1 MGSQSRLSL
10 TSSGPGVAHYPK
22 SVIEPLKTTLDSPPT
37 EAGQQIS
44 AKLLLSILASS
55 NPFLASILSA
65 ISILI
70 IIQKIVHY
78 AEIAESQGT
87 DAAVFAI
94 MTDIANGA
102 IRQYVTDAAMESLLD
117 SENIDPVLRAQIE
130 EIVGMVVD
138 QSIDQIE
145 EAFLND

>member
-1 MGSQSRLSL
+1 MGSQNRLSL
-10 TSSGPGVAHYPK
+10 TATGPSVAHYPTH
-22 SVIEPLKTTLDSPPT
+22 VIEPLKSTLDSPPT

-44 AKLLLSILASS
+44 AKLLVSLLISS
-55 NPFLASILSA
+55 NPFLASIFSA
-65 ISILI
+65 ISILLL
-70 IIQKIVHY
+70 IQKIFHY
-78 AEIAESQGT
+78 AEIAETQGT

-94 MTDIANGA
+94 MKDIADGA
-102 IRQYVTDAAMESLLD
+102 IREYITDSAMESLID
-117 SENIDPVLRAQIE
+117 SGNVDPALRAQIE

>member
-10 TSSGPGVAHYPK
+10 TITGPGVAHYPK
-22 SVIEPLKTTLDSPPT
+22 VEIEQLKIALDSPPT
-37 EAGQQIS
+37 ESGKQIS
-44 AKLLLSILASS
+44 AKLLISILASS
-55 NPFLASILSA
+55 NPFFASILSA
-65 ISILI
+65 ISILL

-94 MTDIANGA
+94 MADIANGV
-102 IRQYVTDAAMESLLD
+102 IREYITDSAMESLVD
-117 SENIDPVLRAQIE
+117 SGSIDPALRAQIE
-130 EIVGMVVD
+130 EIVGMVVN
-138 QSIDQIE
+138 QSIDHIE

>member
-10 TSSGPGVAHYPK
+10 TVIGPGIAHYPPR
-22 SVIEPLKTTLDSPPT
+22 VIEPLKIALDSPPT

-44 AKLLLSILASS
+44 AKLLLSLLISS
-55 NPFLASILSA
+55 NPFLASIFSA
-65 ISILI
+65 ISILLL
-70 IIQKIVHY
+70 IQKIVHY

-94 MTDIANGA
+94 MKDIANGA
-102 IRQYVTDAAMESLLD
+102 IREYITDSAMDSLVD
-117 SENIDPVLRAQIE
+117 SGSIDPALRAQIE

>member
-10 TSSGPGVAHYPK
+10 TVTGPGVAHYPT
-22 SVIEPLKTTLDSPPT
+22 SVIEPLKIALDSPPT

-44 AKLLLSILASS
+44 TILLISLLISS
-55 NPFLASILSA
+55 NPFLASIFSA
-65 ISILI
+65 ISILL

-87 DAAVFAI
+87 DAAVYAI
-94 MTDIANGA
+94 MKDIANGA
-102 IRQYVTDAAMESLLD
+102 IRKYITDSTMESLID
-117 SENIDPVLRAQIE
+117 SGSIDLALRAQIE